1 MTSAW
6 KALETLTAWSDDM
19 RLCFDSERRRFV
31 SEYTFLSAEEFHL
44 WRSYNSD
51 TALVYSYSA
60 DLLGRVSVAV
70 DIGYF
75 LEQRFKSSPYGM
87 RKAQKNSESEV

>member
-1 MTSAW
+1 
-6 KALETLTAWSDDM
+6 M
-19 RLCFDSERRRFV
+19 RLRFDLERRRFV

-60 DLLGRVSVAV
+60 DLLGRVSVSV

-75 LEQRFKSSPYGM
+75 LEQRFESSPYGM
-87 RKAQKNSESEV
+87 RKTQKNSESEV

>member
-19 RLCFDSERRRFV
+19 RLRFDSERRRFV

-44 WRSYNSD
+44 WRSYNSN

-60 DLLGRVSVAV
+60 DLLGRVSVSV

-75 LEQRFKSSPYGM
+75 LEQRFKSSLYGM
-87 RKAQKNSESEV
+87 RKAPQNSQSSL